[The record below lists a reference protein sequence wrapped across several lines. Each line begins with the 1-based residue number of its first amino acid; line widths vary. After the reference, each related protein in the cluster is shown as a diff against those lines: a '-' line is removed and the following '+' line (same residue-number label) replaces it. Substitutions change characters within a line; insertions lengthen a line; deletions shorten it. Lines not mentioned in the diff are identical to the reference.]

1 MCVTIS
7 WSFFS
12 VFNDNNTIVVTN
24 DDDILDIDNGLL
36 LEKIAKFHYLGEMFS
51 ANVGCDVV
59 VTARFKN
66 AWKKFREYLPILTGK
81 GFFGKVY
88 TSCVRSCLMYGKETR
103 LMKMEHE
110 VKLDRTE
117 MSMIR
122 WMCGLTLKDRKKNAE
137 FRELFGWEPVS
148 LVIKKGSLRWFDT
161 LNVMM
166 MLTGL
171 KVEYDR
177 IGRN

>member
-81 GFFGKVY
+81 EYSLKLKGKVY
-88 TSCVRSCLMYGKETR
+88 IICDVYTSYV
-103 LMKMEHE
+103 
-110 VKLDRTE
+110 
-117 MSMIR
+117 
-122 WMCGLTLKDRKKNAE
+122 
-137 FRELFGWEPVS
+137 
-148 LVIKKGSLRWFDT
+148 
-161 LNVMM
+161 
-166 MLTGL
+166 
-171 KVEYDR
+171 
-177 IGRN
+177 